1 MQNVVSDSFD
11 VTTLLGSKLGLSLLL
26 PLDMDSHAEYTLN
39 HLFNVF
45 RNEPLNGETP
55 KLKYFGVGIRG
66 CYNADDNTMNRV
78 FSQDGYTEVTCV
90 VSDLKGAWNVV
101 PDTRDPQ
108 LEIGVSMEMKW
119 THSTTTNVLLD

>member
-26 PLDMDSHAEYTLN
+26 PLDMETQSQYTLN

-45 RNEPLNGETP
+45 SNEQLNGETP

-66 CYNADDNTMNRV
+66 RQRSASSWGGCGHRGDAHLHVHPRRAEGECHHHHIGV
-78 FSQDGYTEVTCV
+78 LRS
-90 VSDLKGAWNVV
+90 L
-101 PDTRDPQ
+101 PQ
-108 LEIGVSMEMKW
+108 LGADKERIPEPDQVI
-119 THSTTTNVLLD
+119 